1 MELTREQILIVESNG
16 NIKINAVAGSGKTA
30 TLIEYARARHEKGKI
45 LYLAF
50 NKSVRIE
57 AVKRFSE
64 NGINNVQVETAHSL
78 AYAHIVKGSSYKV
91 RTTGGYKTNEI
102 VEILRLKQS
111 RQKHTEFI
119 LANHINK
126 FLTYFCNSSKLKVQE
141 LNYEDVVQEAKARQ
155 FVINHKE
162 ELLRQTR
169 IFLDKMNKGEIEIT
183 HDFYL
188 KKFQQKNPQ
197 LPFDYI
203 LFDESQDASE
213 AMLDVFLSQKAVKVA
228 VGDTHQQIYGWR
240 YAINS
245 LEKVD
250 FPTFHLTTSF
260 RFDNEIASLAVRVL
274 KWKTRYQ
281 DQESVLING
290 CGGNTTGQAKAII
303 ARTNT
308 ALLVKAIEMVIEKQ
322 EVQKIYFEGRIE
334 SYTYAD
340 DGASI
345 YDVLN
350 LYQGNRKFIKDKLIA
365 SMQGI
370 DDLEEYI
377 EKTGDAQLALI
388 VEVVK
393 KYQRNL
399 PSYIKR
405 IKECHL
411 ENDDKKNAEM
421 IFSTVHRCK
430 GMEYDEVTLA
440 NDFINEGKIS
450 KVLNETNKEKPDF
463 GKLSEEINLLYVA
476 ITRTK
481 NKLNI
486 PFELLPPSKIHIL
499 LPTSVNRVDSPYKKF
514 NSYDPWKRKKEAY
527 AAWGEEDDDQLT
539 ILFCEGRSIKE
550 IGQLLGRRDRA
561 IRTRIEKL
569 ELMEKYF

>member
-1 MELTREQILIVESNG
+1 MELTREQILIVESDG

-30 TLIEYARARHEKGKI
+30 TLIEYARARQGKGKI

-119 LANHINK
+119 LASHINK

-141 LNYEDVVQEAKARQ
+141 LNYEDVVQEGKARQ
-155 FVINHKE
+155 FVINQKE

-188 KKFQQKNPQ
+188 KKFQQKNPE

-213 AMLDVFLSQKAVKVA
+213 AMLDVFLRQKAVKVA

-250 FPTFHLTTSF
+250 FPTFLLTTSF
-260 RFDNEIASLAVRVL
+260 RFDNEIASLAMRVL
-274 KWKTRYQ
+274 NWKTRYQ
-281 DQESVLING
+281 DQGSVLING
-290 CGGNTTGQAKAII
+290 CGGDNSGHTKAII

-308 ALLVKAIEMVIEKQ
+308 ALLVKAIEMVIEKE

-350 LYQGNRKFIKDKLIA
+350 LYQGNRKFIKDKMIA
-365 SMQGI
+365 SMQGM

-393 KYQRNL
+393 KYLRNL

-405 IKECHL
+405 IKECHI

-450 KVLNETNKEKPDF
+450 KVLNETGKEKQDF

-486 PFELLPPSKIHIL
+486 PIELLPASKINIL
-499 LPTSVNRVDSPYKKF
+499 LPTTVNRFDSPYKKF
-514 NSYDPWKRKKEAY
+514 NSYDPWKRKKETY

-550 IGQLLGRRDRA
+550 IGKLIGRRERA